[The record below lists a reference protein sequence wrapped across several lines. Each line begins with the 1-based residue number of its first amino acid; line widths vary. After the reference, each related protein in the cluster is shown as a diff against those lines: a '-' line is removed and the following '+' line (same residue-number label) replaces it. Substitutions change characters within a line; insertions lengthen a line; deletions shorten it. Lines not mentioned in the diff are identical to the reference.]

1 MVIRGNIEFKL
12 SCAAMIASI
21 SFMALPVSAQENTE
35 TIGDIIVT
43 ANKRAQSINDVGL
56 TITALGS
63 DTLQRQGIRSL
74 DDLAR
79 SVPGLTYSGTD
90 VGTPVF
96 TLRGVGFYDYSLGG
110 YPTTSIYV
118 DEVPLPFP
126 VMTLHANIDLERIE
140 VLKGPQGTLFGQN
153 STGGAINYIAA
164 KPTQTLAAGMD
175 ATIGRF
181 GQGEANGYI
190 SGPLSDTVGVRLAGQ
205 YGYGGPWQKSF
216 TRDAELG
223 RRNYINGRLLV
234 DWEPSSAVKVRL
246 NLNGWRDTSEPQAG
260 QYFVTFPQI
269 LVGGVPVP
277 GQNDP
282 VLENYPFAPEDPRA
296 ADWGP
301 RLKQNRRQLQAALR
315 TDLNLTDD
323 IVLTSISSYINY
335 KFMQVSDRDT
345 TTVRESDQ
353 ASHGH
358 NRVFTQELRLAGGE
372 NSPLRWVVGAN
383 YERTRIFELTSTDNS
398 EGAVGRLFG
407 INGGPHEGS
416 HKIRSYAAFANAEYD
431 IAPKL
436 TLKLGG
442 RYTDVKRTANLCTVA
457 DDAATIAFVGGIA
470 QALNPN
476 IVVPPLNIGDC
487 VSLDIVTNLPGDF
500 IDTLKEDNVSWRAG
514 LDYKPSRDLLLYA
527 NVSKGYK
534 AGSYPL
540 VGTLSQNSYLPVV
553 QESLLDYEAGF
564 KAQLADR
571 RVSLNGAVFWYD
583 YRNKQLLT
591 RIIDP
596 FAGLIP
602 ALANIPKSRVRG
614 AELEL
619 TAVPVEGLQ
628 ISGGLTYLDAKITNY
643 TGINA
648 GGVPADFAG
657 TDIPFTSKWQ
667 YVASVDYTV
676 PMEGSFR
683 PFLGATLSGRS
694 SATSIVG
701 SAVGAVQRAGFRS
714 LVPIDQVYDMP
725 GYALLDLRVGIEAA
739 DADWRLTF
747 WGRNV
752 TNKYYIQNIVTSF
765 ESIGRYAGQPATYGV
780 TFMHKFR

>member
-1 MVIRGNIEFKL
+1 VT
-12 SCAAMIASI
+12 
-21 SFMALPVSAQENTE
+21 LPVSAQENTE

-301 RLKQNRRQLQAALR
+301 RLKQNRRQLHAALR

-358 NRVFTQELRLAGGE
+358 NRVFTQELRVAGGE

-436 TLKLGG
+436 TIKLGG

-564 KAQLADR
+564 KAQLFGR
-571 RVSLNGAVFWYD
+571 KLGLNGAVFYYD
-583 YRNKQLLT
+583 YRNKQL
-591 RIIDP
+591 ISKVIDP
-596 FAGLIP
+596 ILGIIP
-602 ALANIPKSRVRG
+602 ALVNIPKSRIKG
-614 AELEL
+614 AEIEW
-619 TAVPVEGLQ
+619 TAAAFEGMTL
-628 ISGGLTYLDAKITNY
+628 SGGFTYLDAKVTKY
-643 TGINA
+643 SGVNA
-648 GGVPADFAG
+648 GGAASDFAG
-657 TDIPFTSKWQ
+657 SEVPFTPKWQ
-667 YVASVDYTV
+667 TTVNADYYLPV
-676 PMEGSFR
+676 SGSIH
-683 PFLGATLSGRS
+683 PFIGATAIYRSKTTSVVGGTEGLIIVPGYRS
-694 SATSIVG
+694 S
-701 SAVGAVQRAGFRS
+701 
-714 LVPIDQVYDMP
+714 VPLSQTYTMP
-725 GYALLDLRVGIEAA
+725 GYTLLDLRAGIEAE
-739 DADWRLTF
+739 DGNWRLMV
-747 WGRNV
+747 WGKNI
-752 TNKYYIQNIVTSF
+752 TNKYYIQNIVSVTATS
-765 ESIGRYAGQPATYGV
+765 SRYAGMPATYGV
-780 TFMHKFR
+780 TFSHKF